1 MRLKFTYLG
10 DLMMAMDK
18 FENHG
23 NVNDMKEFLLKVYKI
38 VLLIWFF
45 VIRITSTSIT
55 WLNRFIKKRQ

>member
-23 NVNDMKEFLLKVYKI
+23 NVNDMKEFLLKVNNSSK
-38 VLLIWFF
+38 LIYDF
-45 VIRITSTSIT
+45 VIRITNISIT
-55 WLNRFIKKRQ
+55 